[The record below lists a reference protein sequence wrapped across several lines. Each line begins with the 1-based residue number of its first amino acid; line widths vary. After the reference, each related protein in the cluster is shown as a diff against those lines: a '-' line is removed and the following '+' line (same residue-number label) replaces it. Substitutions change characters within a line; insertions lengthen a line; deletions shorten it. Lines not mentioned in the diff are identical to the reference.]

1 MKRLINKILFG
12 LTLTG
17 GSLGLHSCG
26 DWLDINSNELAATKT
41 EAGYLFN
48 YAAINYS
55 SKRVGGDQWLPIIYA
70 AQVASD
76 ADNWFV
82 GDDMYNISTYAT
94 GNGWVTSYSSCGY
107 NLLKAIEFAT
117 GENDGNSVAQ
127 CKILLANTVWESS
140 MLYGDIPYSEAWNIE
155 GTQTPKFDTQKDVFY
170 SVIGLLDEA
179 LDGIDESNS
188 KRIDKYDIYYTGDMA
203 KWRRLGNSLKLKFY
217 MYLANKEDV
226 GDEIKAIIDGGELM
240 NSSADDF
247 VFPFYTTPGNQNP
260 NYQLTVQY
268 PDYYEYCFFANPT
281 VLDPMKALD
290 DPRIPI
296 YFRANADGEYISL
309 EASEK
314 GSVVTDK
321 EISENPSLC
330 TEAVFQKNNLLR
342 ADYPDVICSYAETM
356 FYVAEAYV
364 RGLGVAKDL
373 AQADA
378 AYRKGIEASCVYNGV
393 AAATAASFAAGVPSL
408 STLGGD
414 DKALEAIA
422 SQQRIEMM
430 MRPLE
435 AWSNQRRTGIPP
447 WKFRRR
453 SAAST
458 PASCTAG
465 PTPNARAASTT
476 TFRTSTASGPR
487 CGSRTDGGDRRHA
500 RQGMR
505 FPAARFLCLSAPP
518 YPTSSGANRVGPTAA
533 GKRREEGPRTSVFT
547 VVRRKDPHFS
557 FPFSPKNTIFAPDIH
572 KGVPYFPG

>member
-1 MKRLINKILFG
+1 MKRLINKILIV
-12 LTLTG
+12 LTVAG
-17 GSLGLHSCG
+17 SSLGIQSCG

-76 ADNWFV
+76 ADNWFF

-107 NLLKAIEFAT
+107 NLLRAIDFAA
-117 GENDGNSVAQ
+117 GENDSNAVAQ

-140 MLYGDIPYSEAWNIE
+140 MIYGDIPYAEAWDIV
-155 GTQTPKFDTQKDVFY
+155 GAPTPKFDTQKEVLY
-170 SVIGLLDEA
+170 EVIKLLDDA
-179 LDGIDESNS
+179 LDGIDESSS
-188 KRIDKYDIYYTGDMA
+188 KKIDKYDIYYTGDMA
-203 KWRRLGNSLKLKFY
+203 KWRKLANSLKLKY
-217 MYLANKEDV
+217 YLYLANKEDV
-226 GDEIKAIIDGGELM
+226 GSQIKSLIEEGGLM
-240 NSSADDF
+240 ASGSDDF
-247 VFPFYTTPGNQNP
+247 IFPFYSTPGNQNP

-309 EASEK
+309 EASQQ
-314 GSVVTDK
+314 GSVVLD
-321 EISENPSLC
+321 EAIGENPSKC
-330 TEAVFQKNNLLR
+330 TEAVFQKANLLR

-356 FYVAEAYV
+356 FYVAETYV
-364 RGLGVAKDL
+364 RGLGVAKDM

-393 AAATAASFAAGVPSL
+393 AAATASVFAAGVPSL
-408 STLGGD
+408 STLGGEA
-414 DKALEAIA
+414 KALEAIA

-435 AWSNQRRTGIPP
+435 AWSNQRRTGYPELEV
-447 WKFRRR
+447 
-453 SAAST
+453 
-458 PASCTAG
+458 PASIAG
-465 PTPNARAASTT
+465 DYPDIMHRW
-476 TFRTSTASGPR
+476 
-487 CGSRTDGGDRRHA
+487 
-500 RQGMR
+500 
-505 FPAARFLCLSAPP
+505 P
-518 YPTSSGANRVGPTAA
+518 YPV
-533 GKRREEGPRTSVFT
+533 REGSVNGNVPQIEGLWTKMWFE
-547 VVRRKDPHFS
+547 
-557 FPFSPKNTIFAPDIH
+557 N
-572 KGVPYFPG
+572 